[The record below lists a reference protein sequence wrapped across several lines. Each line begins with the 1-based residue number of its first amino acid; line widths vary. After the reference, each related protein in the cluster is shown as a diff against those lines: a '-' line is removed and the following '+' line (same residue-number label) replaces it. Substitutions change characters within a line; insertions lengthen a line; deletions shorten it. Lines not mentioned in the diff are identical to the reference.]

1 MFLFK
6 KNRYVYLPKKK
17 LWSIFLEVCENDD
30 DSQDYNITLGQACT
44 SKNQGIYSFYLNQML
59 FFYQILTLI
68 IKHCSSS
75 LCFNIL
81 LLFFQNPHMR
91 MTTLFKKSNHG

>member
-1 MFLFK
+1 M
-6 KNRYVYLPKKK
+6 
-17 LWSIFLEVCENDD
+17 EVCENDD

-59 FFYQILTLI
+59 FLYQILTLI
-68 IKHCSSS
+68 IKHCNSS

-81 LLFFQNPHMR
+81 LIFKNPHMR
-91 MTTLFKKSNHG
+91 MMTLFKKSNHG